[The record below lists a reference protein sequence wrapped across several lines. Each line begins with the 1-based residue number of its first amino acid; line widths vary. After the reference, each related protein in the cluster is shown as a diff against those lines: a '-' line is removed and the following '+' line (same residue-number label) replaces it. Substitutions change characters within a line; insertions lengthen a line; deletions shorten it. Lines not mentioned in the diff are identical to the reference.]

1 MSTLT
6 LEYWTEQNDFCMYAE
21 FGDDEK
27 ELKLTGQAKD
37 ILAKFNTIYGI
48 LEECENK
55 PDALMAAQKVLSD
68 WVIEPFADYIKKCS
82 LVRFVVYEDLVRGS
96 FDLLLFENRP
106 LFLQRAVCYQI
117 DEGEGKDVPQIK
129 PESGLLIADLTAD
142 PEEACREVSEMIPD
156 AEYSKMEDADADTIK
171 DAADDVDVV
180 VISAHGDLDAK
191 NHGGFWLNDSLINP
205 KVMGQL
211 EAWIVYVD
219 SCQQGVNMSYLQAL
233 QDDSDIQY
241 YLAPIIS
248 NDAGD
253 SSTKTMIGFFKEV
266 MAHGNPIQALFDT
279 RKYLF
284 DLYTNTQKLNPV
296 KVLNKAFPFRLYE
309 MVDGAD

>member
-6 LEYWTEQNDFCMYAE
+6 LEYWIEQNDFCMYAE

-37 ILAKFNTIYGI
+37 ILAKINTIYGI
-48 LEECENK
+48 LQECENK
-55 PDALMAAQKVLSD
+55 PDVLMAAQKALSD
-68 WVIEPFADYIKKCS
+68 CVIAPFVDYIRQCS
-82 LVRFVVYEDLVRGS
+82 LVRFIVYEDLVRGA

-106 LFLQRAVCYQI
+106 LFLQRPVCYQI
-117 DEGEGKDVPQIK
+117 DEGEGDDAPHIK
-129 PESGLLIADLTAD
+129 LESGLMIADLTAD
-142 PEEACREVSEMIPD
+142 PEEACQAVSKLIPD
-156 AEYSKMEDADADTIK
+156 SEYSKMEDADADTIK
-171 DAADDVDVV
+171 DAADDVDAV

-191 NHGGFWLNDSLINP
+191 NQGGFWLNDTLISP
-205 KVMGQL
+205 KVMGKL

-219 SCQQGVNMSYLQAL
+219 SCQQGANMSYLQAL

-253 SSTKTMIGFFKEV
+253 SSTKTMVGFFKGV

-279 RKYLF
+279 RKRLF
-284 DLYTNTQKLNPV
+284 DLYTHEQKLKPV
-296 KVLNKAFPFRLYE
+296 TVLNKAFPFRIYE
-309 MVDGAD
+309 MVDSA

>member
-6 LEYWTEQNDFCMYAE
+6 LEFWTEQNDFCMYAE
-21 FGDDEK
+21 FGNDEK
-27 ELKLTGQAKD
+27 EVKLTGRAKD
-37 ILAKFNTIYGI
+37 IVAKFNAIYAI
-48 LEECENK
+48 LQDCENK
-55 PDALMAAQKVLSD
+55 PDALMAALKPLSD
-68 WVIEPFADYIKKCS
+68 CIIAPFVDYIQRCS
-82 LVRFVVYEDLVRGS
+82 LVRFIVYEDLVRGA
-96 FDLLLFENRP
+96 FDLLLFENRH
-106 LFLQRAVCYQI
+106 LFLQRAVCYQV
-117 DEGEGKDVPQIK
+117 DEGEGEDAPQIK
-129 PESGLLIADLTAD
+129 LESGLMIADLTAD
-142 PEEACREVSEMIPD
+142 PEEACREVSKLIPD
-156 AEYSKMEDADADTIK
+156 SEYSKMEDADADTVK

-191 NHGGFWLNDSLINP
+191 NHGGFWLNDTLINP
-205 KVMGQL
+205 KVMSKL

-253 SSTKTMIGFFKEV
+253 SSTKTMVGFFKGV
-266 MAHGNPIQALFDT
+266 VAHGNPIQALFDT
-279 RKYLF
+279 RKRLF
-284 DLYTNTQKLNPV
+284 DLYTNEQKLKAV
-296 KVLNKAFPFRLYE
+296 TVLNKAFPFRLYE